1 MSVLTLRVVKSGS
14 IGSIDT
20 FKVQQR
26 KFIFWVDFKEGG
38 VVRTFDSLVL
48 ANMYA
53 QLKARSMKGKFIDRK
68 IKSNV
73 V

>member
-1 MSVLTLRVVKSGS
+1 MSVLTLRVAKSGS

-20 FKVQQR
+20 FKIQQR
-26 KFIFWVDFKEGG
+26 KFFFWVDFKESG

-53 QLKARSMKGKFIDRK
+53 QLKARAMKGNFIDRK
-68 IKSNV
+68 IKNNV
-73 V
+73 I

>member
-1 MSVLTLRVVKSGS
+1 MSVLTLRVVKGGS

-68 IKSNV
+68 IKNNV

>member
-1 MSVLTLRVVKSGS
+1 MSVLTLRVVKGGS

-26 KFIFWVDFKEGG
+26 KFIFWVDFKESG

>member
-1 MSVLTLRVVKSGS
+1 MSVLTLRVVRGGS

-26 KFIFWVDFKEGG
+26 KFIFWVDFKECG
-38 VVRTFDSLVL
+38 VVRTFDSLSL

-53 QLKARSMKGKFIDRK
+53 QLKARAMKGKFIDRK

-73 V
+73 L

>member
-1 MSVLTLRVVKSGS
+1 MSVLTLRVVKGGS

-53 QLKARSMKGKFIDRK
+53 QLKARAMKGKFIDRK

>member
-1 MSVLTLRVVKSGS
+1 MSVLTLRVVKGGS

>member
-1 MSVLTLRVVKSGS
+1 MSVLTLRVVKGGS

-20 FKVQQR
+20 FKVQQK
-26 KFIFWVDFKEGG
+26 KFIFWVDFKEAG

-68 IKSNV
+68 IKANV

>member
-1 MSVLTLRVVKSGS
+1 MSVLTLRVVKGGS

-20 FKVQQR
+20 FKVQQK
-26 KFIFWVDFKEGG
+26 KFIFWVDFKEDG

-53 QLKARSMKGKFIDRK
+53 QLKARSVKGKFIDRK

-73 V
+73 L